1 MLRALMRARY
11 LMHVV
16 AVAACSATE
25 PRAEG
30 SATPAS
36 SDALPGT
43 GGAASTAGTSAS
55 FTTDPASTGTGTTGD
70 GSTGEP
76 CALEVPGPRAASPYL
91 FMLGG
96 QAAWSHDDGFA
107 AGWFHTYDA
116 LDVGGAGDL
125 PHKVHVLLPR
135 DYDACG
141 PGYPVVYMNDGDTSF
156 WPGGAGNK
164 TWDVAGGLA
173 GLYDAAAVPRVIVVA
188 IVPNDRE
195 YEYSHTSGQPD
206 SACCGVEQYTAYVA
220 DRVRGFVDDHYNTR
234 VDREST
240 AIIGSSRGG
249 LAAFYL
255 ANRRPEVFGR
265 AGCLSS
271 SFWFGLDPVY
281 GGEFP
286 GGPLAASAL
295 VQTLTDVLA
304 DPRVRPRL
312 WIDWGLVRTGGFHN
326 EGIEAAAT
334 ARGSEMVELLG
345 ASYGYQADE
354 LRWFEDPIGEHD
366 ELSWARRFPD
376 VMKALFAAP

>member
-1 MLRALMRARY
+1 MIL
-11 LMHVV
+11 V
-16 AVAACSATE
+16 AVAACSAGQ
-25 PRAEG
+25 PRAD
-30 SATPAS
+30 ADADAAS
-36 SDALPGT
+36 SSSSSSSSDVSSST
-43 GGAASTAGTSAS
+43 GGET
-55 FTTDPASTGTGTTGD
+55 STGGMVTGTDVSSDGSTSVNTS

-76 CALEVPGPRAASPYL
+76 CTDAVPGPPAASAYP

-96 QAAWSHDDGFA
+96 QAAWSHDDGFS

-116 LDVGGAGDL
+116 LDVGGPADL

-173 GLYDAAAVPRVIVVA
+173 GLYQAATIAPVIVVA

-195 YEYSHTSGQPD
+195 YEYSHTPGQLD
-206 SACCGVEQYTAYVA
+206 AACCGVEQYTAYVA
-220 DRVRGFVDDHYNTR
+220 DHVRGFVDEHYNTR
-234 VDREST
+234 VERNST

-286 GGPLAASAL
+286 GGPLASSVL
-295 VQTLTDVLA
+295 VQTLAGVLA
-304 DPRVRPRL
+304 DPRMRPRL
-312 WIDWGLVRTGGFHN
+312 WIDWGLVRSGGFHN
-326 EGIEAAAT
+326 ESIEAAAT
-334 ARGSEMVELLG
+334 ERGIEMVALLTD
-345 ASYGYQADE
+345 AYGYQADE
-354 LRWFEDPIGEHD
+354 LYWFEDPIGEHD
-366 ELSWARRFPD
+366 ENSWARRFPA
-376 VMKALFAAP
+376 VMTALFAAP

>member
-1 MLRALMRARY
+1 MVLL
-11 LMHVV
+11 VI
-16 AVAACSATE
+16 AACSAGS

-30 SATPAS
+30 SDAS
-36 SDALPGT
+36 SSLSSDGSTSMDGVTPT
-43 GGAASTAGTSAS
+43 GGVVVTSSDGGTDDSAGASGT
-55 FTTDPASTGTGTTGD
+55 
-70 GSTGEP
+70 GSTGEA
-76 CALEVPGPRAASPYL
+76 CTDAVPGPPAARSYP

-96 QAAWSHDDGFA
+96 QAAWSHDDGSP

-116 LDVGGAGDL
+116 LDVGGPADL

-164 TWDVAGGLA
+164 TWDVPGGLA
-173 GLYDAAAVPRVIVVA
+173 GLYQAATIGPVIVVA

-195 YEYSHTSGQPD
+195 YEYSHTPGQPD
-206 SACCGVEQYTAYVA
+206 AACCGIEQYTTYVA
-220 DRVRGFVDDHYNTR
+220 DHVRGFVDAHYNTR
-234 VDREST
+234 VERSAT

-281 GGEFP
+281 GGDFP

-295 VQTLTDVLA
+295 VQTLAGVLA

-326 EGIEAAAT
+326 ESIEAAAT
-334 ARGSEMVELLG
+334 VRGVEMVALLTDT
-345 ASYGYQADE
+345 YGYQAGE

-366 ELSWARRFPD
+366 ENSWARRFPE
-376 VMKALFAAP
+376 VMTALFAAP